1 MHTGDRIK
9 ELRMRRGLSQA
20 ALGERVDTDST
31 TVSRWETGRARPSQ
45 KYMAKLANALSTSTD
60 YLLAK
65 TDDPELPGGMMPMN
79 IVAGVPVTMR
89 DKRLIIGG
97 KDLYADLPDS
107 PEGFEIMRL
116 FIDMMKSK
124 HPSQ

>member
-20 ALGERVDTDST
+20 TLGERVDTDST
-31 TVSRWETGRARPSQ
+31 TVSRWETGRAKPSQ

-65 TDDPELPGGMMPMN
+65 TDDPEVSRGIRPMD
-79 IVAGVPVTMR
+79 IVASVPVTMR
-89 DKRLIIGG
+89 DKRLIIGSN
-97 KDLYADLPDS
+97 DMYADLPDS

-116 FIDMMKSK
+116 FIEMMRSK

>member
-65 TDDPELPGGMMPMN
+65 TDDPELRGAMPMN
-79 IVAGVPVTMR
+79 IVAGVPVAMR

-97 KDLYADLPDS
+97 KDLYADLPES

-124 HPSQ
+124 NPGQ